1 MKVLIQDH
9 QLEMGEPPR
18 RSKRRLD
25 HHDINQNDCCDNWC
39 FLCRGANCAFSPQ
52 GCQNS
57 QGYSDQPL
65 SDILLLHCRPPNCG
79 QTHSF
84 RPEQYLIPI
93 ESAFKKYPSGS
104 FEFIQGR
111 ATAINPEDKSVIVD
125 GQTTIQFDYLVIA
138 AGSTTPS
145 TTRSD
150 IPIPFKQSNADNME
164 TLIKNAQQAISAA
177 SQIVIAGAGPIGVE
191 LAGEVAEAAQ
201 KQGKSV
207 KITLVSASDRVLP
220 MLKTSGSKAAEALLT
235 QKNVTIISSCKVTD
249 AVLSTNGTWNLSLSN
264 GKQLS
269 ADLYIPTTGT
279 LPNSSFVPQQWLDT
293 HGWVKVN
300 QELRVQGGQNAPLP
314 VYAAGDI
321 TNNSMRLSFKATE
334 QAAVVA
340 ANIKNDILGSK
351 YKRRV
356 YDEGDSIMMMV
367 PVGASGGTGQLFGM
381 TPWSFMVKAIKG
393 KDFFVSKA
401 PSFIA
406 AS

>member
-1 MKVLIQDH
+1 MTSTKTTVVIIGASFAGAPIAHSLLKDVKTVRVILINPSPTFYFCIA
-9 QLEMGEPPR
+9 GPR
-18 RSKRRLD
+18 IVAKPT
-25 HHDINQNDCCDNWC
+25 
-39 FLCRGANCAFSPQ
+39 A
-52 GCQNS
+52 
-57 QGYSDQPL
+57 
-65 SDILLLHCRPPNCG
+65 
-79 QTHSF
+79 F

-220 MLKTSGSKAAEALLT
+220 MLKTSGSKAAETLLT

-393 KDFFVSKA
+393 KDFFCLQSAFLHCGKLMADWLKLSVADSDVPLK
-401 PSFIA
+401 SCLI
-406 AS
+406 